1 MNDNSYRHI
10 LKYTG
15 VFGSVQGLNVLVSL
29 VRNKCVALLLG
40 PSGMGLVS
48 LLNTALQFI
57 SQATNLGIATSAV
70 RHVSELFDAGE
81 EERLAHYIK
90 VVRAWCMVAA
100 FLGVALCFMAA
111 PLLDLMSFSWG
122 NHTLHFFLLAPA
134 VGMLAITGGETAIL
148 KATRR
153 LRSLAVIQMWAM
165 LASLLIT
172 IPLYYFFGETA
183 IVPVITLMALVSMLL
198 TLLYSYRYYPL
209 RLHGAWSVLGEGIPM
224 VKLGVA
230 FILAGVVGSASEM
243 LIRSYLNVSG
253 GLDDVGLYNAAYMM
267 VVTYAGMVF
276 SALDSDFFPRLSAV
290 NQDIAASNDVIN
302 RQLEMSLLMVA
313 PMLVAFIIGLPV
325 LIPLLFSSEFV
336 SIVPVTQLAAMSMYM
351 KVLTLPVAYL
361 TLARG
366 RSKSY
371 LFLET
376 VYFLFFVAAVW
387 VCYDYWGLYGMAIA
401 LVAAH
406 VFDLVMIHLYARFV
420 FSYRLSRPVFRYSL
434 LQVGLGVLAF
444 GVTWIEKPLTY
455 WVSGSLLFL
464 LSAAFSLVLIRKK
477 ARKTV

>member
-15 VFGSVQGLNVLVSL
+15 VFGSVQGLNVLISL

-48 LLNTALQFI
+48 LLNTAMQFI
-57 SQATNLGIATSAV
+57 SQTTNLGIATSAV

-81 EERLAHYIK
+81 EERLVHYIK
-90 VVRAWCMVAA
+90 VVRTWCMVAA
-100 FLGVALCFMAA
+100 FLGVALCFIAA
-111 PLLDLMSFSWG
+111 PLLDLISFSWG
-122 NHTLHFFLLAPA
+122 NHKLHFLLLAPA

-153 LRSLAVIQMWAM
+153 LRPLAVIQMWAM
-165 LASLLIT
+165 ITSLLIT

-224 VKLGVA
+224 VMLGVA

-243 LIRSYLNVSG
+243 LIRFILNVHGS
-253 GLDDVGLYNAAYMM
+253 LEDVGFYNAAYMM
-267 VVTYAGMVF
+267 TVTYAGMVF
-276 SALDSDFFPRLSAV
+276 SAIDSDFFPRLSAV
-290 NQDIAASNDVIN
+290 NQDPQASNEVVN

-313 PMLVAFIIGLPV
+313 PMLVAFIIGLPL
-325 LIPLLFSSEFV
+325 LIPLLFSNEFLP
-336 SIVPVTQLAAMSMYM
+336 IVAMTQLSAMAMYM

-366 RSKSY
+366 RSKAY
-371 LFLET
+371 LILET
-376 VYFLFFVAAVW
+376 SYFVFFVLVSW
-387 VCYDYWGLYGMAIA
+387 VCYEHWGLYGMAVA

-406 VFDLVMIHLYARFV
+406 VFDLIMIHLFARWQYSYKISRSV
-420 FSYRLSRPVFRYSL
+420 ILFSVV
-434 LQVGLGVLAF
+434 QVGLGVLAF
-444 GVTWIEKPLTY
+444 ATTFIKEPLTY
-455 WVSGSLLFL
+455 WVSGSVLLII
-464 LSAAFSLVLIRKK
+464 SIVFSLNQIR
-477 ARKTV
+477 RKV

>member
-48 LLNTALQFI
+48 LLNTAMQFI
-57 SQATNLGIATSAV
+57 SQTTNLGIATSAV

-81 EERLAHYIK
+81 EERLVHYIK
-90 VVRAWCMVAA
+90 VVRTWCMVAA
-100 FLGVALCFMAA
+100 FLGVALCFIAA
-111 PLLDLMSFSWG
+111 PLLDLISFSWG
-122 NHTLHFFLLAPA
+122 NHKLHFLLLAPA

-153 LRSLAVIQMWAM
+153 LRPLAVIQMWAM
-165 LASLLIT
+165 ITSLLIT

-243 LIRSYLNVSG
+243 LIRFILNVHGS
-253 GLDDVGLYNAAYMM
+253 LEDVGFYNAAYMM
-267 VVTYAGMVF
+267 TVTYAGMVF
-276 SALDSDFFPRLSAV
+276 SAIDSDFFPRLSAV
-290 NQDIAASNDVIN
+290 NQDVQASNEVVN

-313 PMLVAFIIGLPV
+313 PMLVAFIIGLPL
-325 LIPLLFSSEFV
+325 LIPLLFSNEFLP
-336 SIVPVTQLAAMSMYM
+336 IVAMTQLSAMAMYM

-366 RSKSY
+366 RSKAY
-371 LFLET
+371 LILET
-376 VYFLFFVAAVW
+376 SYFVFFVLVSW
-387 VCYDYWGLYGMAIA
+387 VCYEHWGLYGMAVA

-406 VFDLVMIHLYARFV
+406 VFDLVMIHLFARWQYSYKISRSV
-420 FSYRLSRPVFRYSL
+420 ILFSVV
-434 LQVGLGVLAF
+434 QVGLGVLAF
-444 GVTWIEKPLTY
+444 ATTFIKEPLTY
-455 WVSGSLLFL
+455 WVSGSVLLII
-464 LSAAFSLVLIRKK
+464 SIVFSLNQIR
-477 ARKTV
+477 RRV